1 MLRLRVGSSD
11 ESGKGMKGSG
21 SIGLL
26 RAVCCAALCLLVAGC
41 GFQLGGGSSQ
51 GGEGKGRQ
59 AVSSRDAVEGATV
72 KIETDGV
79 QTDPQYGTPEEVEGG
94 GTGFIMARSGLVVTN
109 NHVVTGAASLD
120 VYVGGDEE
128 PVNAE
133 VLGVSECSDLAV
145 IKLDQRKLP
154 FLEWRE
160 GEVNAGLDVY
170 TMGYPFGEPFTVT
183 RGIVSKAEADGETV
197 WASVGSVIEHDSTI
211 NPGNSG
217 GPLVDENG
225 KLVGINYASDP
236 NNRYFAIGR
245 EEAQKVIDRLK
256 EGEDV
261 DSVGMNGEA
270 FVLDE
275 SGDGVVDEG
284 EPVEGSGIYV
294 YSVETGSPA
303 GEAGL
308 KGGDV
313 LLALEDVPLAEDGT
327 MSDYC
332 KILRTNPGEPLKAQ
346 VLRLD
351 TGEILEGEINGNPL
365 EVVETAPPPDD
376 GGDTSGETTVVTDD
390 SGALTMEVPVEWS
403 DVSSGAWSFQN
414 EEVGASLSAA
424 TDIQAWQ
431 DTYDVP
437 GVFMGASRALIGEYS
452 EEEFL
457 DLPDNDFSDSCTY
470 GGRESYDD
478 GTYAGVLD
486 RWTDCDGTGAEFVNI
501 AATTDSRAFLVLV
514 QINSP
519 SGDTAGRDLVTRTFQ
534 VSEQDLP

>member
-1 MLRLRVGSSD
+1 
-11 ESGKGMKGSG
+11 MKG

-41 GFQLGGGSSQ
+41 GFQLGNTGSSE
-51 GGEGKGRQ
+51 GGEKKGPR
-59 AVSSRDAVEGATV
+59 AVASRDAVEGATV

-79 QTDPQYGTPEEVEGG
+79 RTNPQYGTPEEVEGG
-94 GTGFIMARSGLVVTN
+94 GTGFVMDPSGLVVTN

-120 VYVGGDEE
+120 VYVGGAEE
-128 PVNAE
+128 PVNAG

-145 IKLDQRKLP
+145 LELDEGGLP

-160 GEVNAGLDVY
+160 GEINAGLDVY

-217 GPLVDENG
+217 GPLVDGDG

-236 NNRYFAIGR
+236 NDRYFAIGR

-261 DSVGMNGEA
+261 DSLGVNGEA

-284 EPVEGSGIYV
+284 EAVEGSGVYV

-303 GEAGL
+303 GKAGL

-313 LLALEDVPLAEDGT
+313 LLTLEDVPLAQDGT
-327 MSDYC
+327 MSEYC

-346 VLRLD
+346 ALRLE
-351 TGEILEGEINGNPL
+351 TGEILEGEINGRPL
-365 EVVETAPPPDD
+365 EPVQAAPPPDG
-376 GGDTSGETTVVTDD
+376 GGDSSGDTAVVSDD
-390 SGALTMEVPVEWS
+390 SGAVSMEVPAEWS
-403 DVSSGAWSFQN
+403 DVDGGSQDFSGVTADAAVTASTDVAAWREGY
-414 EEVGASLSAA
+414 EEPGASM
-424 TDIQAWQ
+424 I
-431 DTYDVP
+431 
-437 GVFMGASRALIGEYS
+437 ASRELASQYTP
-452 EEEFL
+452 EELL
-457 DLPDNDFSDSCTY
+457 DANDFSEGCQDTA
-470 GGRESYDD
+470 REPYDD
-478 GTYAGVLD
+478 GSYAGFVD
-486 RWTDCDGTGAEFVNI
+486 AYTGCGESGNELVVV
-501 AATTDSRAFLVLV
+501 AATPPSGEYMLVLLV
-514 QINSP
+514 QTP
-519 SGDTAGRDLVTRTFQ
+519 PDEAGNQARERIIQLSTVDETIL
-534 VSEQDLP
+534 LGG

>member
-1 MLRLRVGSSD
+1 MR
-11 ESGKGMKGSG
+11 GSG

-26 RAVCCAALCLLVAGC
+26 WTFCLGAALCSLATAC
-41 GFQLGGGSSQ
+41 GIQLGNTGSSQ
-51 GGEGKGRQ
+51 GGEKERPA

-79 QTDPQYGTPEEVEGG
+79 QTNPQYGTPEEVEGG
-94 GTGFIMARSGLVVTN
+94 GTGFVIDPSGLVVTN

-120 VYVGGDEE
+120 VYVGGAED
-128 PVNAE
+128 PVNAG

-145 IKLDQRKLP
+145 LKLDEGDLP
-154 FLEWRE
+154 FLEWRDA
-160 GEVNAGLDVY
+160 EVKAGLDVY

-217 GPLVDENG
+217 GPLVDGKG

-245 EEAQKVIDRLK
+245 EEAQEVIDRLK

-261 DSVGMNGEA
+261 DSLGINGEA

-284 EPVEGSGIYV
+284 EAVEGSGIYV

-308 KGGDV
+308 EGGDV
-313 LLALEDVPLAEDGT
+313 LLTLEDVPLAEDGT
-327 MSDYC
+327 MSEYC

-346 VLRLD
+346 ALRLE
-351 TGEILEGEINGNPL
+351 TGEILEGEINGSPL
-365 EVVETAPPPDD
+365 EPVEPAPPPDD
-376 GGDTSGETTVVTDD
+376 GDPSGATTIVSDD
-390 SGALTMEVPVEWS
+390 SGAVAMEVPAEWT
-403 DVSSGAWSFQN
+403 DVD
-414 EEVGASLSAA
+414 GASQDFSGVTADATVTASADVA
-424 TDIQAWQ
+424 AWREG
-431 DTYDVP
+431 YEEP
-437 GVFMGASRALIGEYS
+437 GASVIASRELAAQYTP
-452 EEEFL
+452 EELL
-457 DLPDNDFSDSCTY
+457 DANDFSSGCQDTA
-470 GGRESYDD
+470 REPYDD
-478 GTYAGVLD
+478 GAYAGFVD
-486 RWTDCDGTGAEFVNI
+486 AYTGCGESGNELVMV
-501 AATTDSRAFLVLV
+501 AATPPSAEYMLVILI
-514 QINSP
+514 QTSP
-519 SGDTAGRDLVTRTFQ
+519 DAAGNEARDRIIQSFTVDEGIL
-534 VSEQDLP
+534 LGG